1 MDHMDDNPLFG
12 LSMSSAPSSP
22 SSPTSSVTSETPA
35 PTAAAPPVA
44 VLQTVN
50 IKSHVPVVL
59 ELANP
64 NYDEWCCFF
73 DAFLGKFNLGSHI
86 SSPPTAEQCHDPAWS
101 VVDQC
106 IISWLYNSIGKDVRD
121 IVRTPKATVFRIWQV
136 IHDQFRDNELHR
148 AVHLEAE
155 FRNLVQGDMD
165 IVQYT
170 GRLKQ
175 LADDLRDVGQPVGET
190 SQVLNMLRGL
200 SSKYRDA
207 IPAITAKQPPHTFF
221 PARSYLLLEEH

>member
-44 VLQTVN
+44 ILQTVN

-64 NYDEWCCFF
+64 NYDEWRCCF

-86 SSPPTAEQCHDPAWS
+86 SSPPTAEECHDPAWS

-121 IVRTPKATVFRIWQV
+121 IVRTPKATVFRIWQ
-136 IHDQFRDNELHR
+136 
-148 AVHLEAE
+148 AE

-175 LADDLRDVGQPVGET
+175 LADALRDVGQPVGET

-221 PARSYLLLEEH
+221 PARSYLLLEEHYDKEHAKSAAQHALVGL